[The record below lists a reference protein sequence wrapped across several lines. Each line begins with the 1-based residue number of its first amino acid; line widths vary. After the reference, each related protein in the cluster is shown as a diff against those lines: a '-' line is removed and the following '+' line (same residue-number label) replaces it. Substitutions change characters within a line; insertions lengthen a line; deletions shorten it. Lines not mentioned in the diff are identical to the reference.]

1 MRVRALVAWM
11 PPSSLQGLYLQRP
24 SEVSAHQPAASNK
37 HQFRYDISSIAQVPI
52 QPNEINS
59 GKDI

>member
-24 SEVSAHQPAASNK
+24 SEVSAHRPAASNK
-37 HQFRYDISSIAQVPI
+37 QDCSNGFKQTYSTQK
-52 QPNEINS
+52 QPNETNH
-59 GKDI
+59 KDT